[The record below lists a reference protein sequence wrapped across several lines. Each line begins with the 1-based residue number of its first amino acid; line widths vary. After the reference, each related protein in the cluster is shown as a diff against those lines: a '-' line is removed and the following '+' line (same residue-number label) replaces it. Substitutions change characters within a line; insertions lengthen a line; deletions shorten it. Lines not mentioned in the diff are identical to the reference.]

1 MKVSKEIFRQYDIRG
16 IAGQDVTEETA
27 YLIGKAFGTYIQDKA
42 GKKVAVGRDVRL
54 TSVSFRNSLVE
65 GLISTGCEVTD
76 VGVVPTPVLYFS
88 IHHFNSDGGVMV
100 TASHNPKEYNGF
112 KICVGLFSIYGEEI
126 QKIYRMIEE
135 GSFQEGKGS
144 VAEADPRAAYIE
156 EVTSKVNVD
165 KNLKIAAD
173 FGNGTAG
180 EVATSLFRKLGVEL
194 LPLYT
199 EPDGR
204 FPNHLPDPTIPEYMK
219 DLSELVKKEKALLG
233 IGFDGDG
240 DRIGV
245 VDEKGEIIWGDKLL
259 GIFSRKVLKNL
270 PGATIIMDV
279 KCSQGVAEY
288 IEKLGGKPL
297 IWKTGH
303 SLIKEKMRETGAPL
317 AGEMSGHMF
326 FKDNYLGYD
335 DAIFAA
341 ARLLEIISEEHK
353 PFSELINEIPAYYST
368 PEIRVDCP
376 EKEKFRIVED
386 VKSYFSQKFPVIDV
400 DGIRFITP
408 KGWGLIRAS
417 NTQPILV
424 LRFEAKGKEE
434 LEELKQQVKERF
446 KKYPFLPLDW

>member
-1 MKVSKEIFRQYDIRG
+1 MRVNREIFRQYDIRG
-16 IAGQDVTEETA
+16 IVGKDVTEETA

-42 GKKVAVGRDVRL
+42 GKRVAVGRDVRL
-54 TSVSFRNSLVE
+54 SSTSFKNSLVK
-65 GLISTGCEVTD
+65 GLLSTGCEVID

-88 IHHFNSDGGVMV
+88 IYHFGTDGGVMV

-135 GSFQEGKGS
+135 GSFREGKGS
-144 VAEADPRAAYIE
+144 VSEADPRAAYIKE
-156 EVTSKVNVD
+156 ITGKVKVE
-165 KNLKIAAD
+165 KGLKIAAD

-180 EVATSLFRKLGVEL
+180 EVATSLFQELGVEL

-204 FPNHLPDPTIPEYMK
+204 FPNHLPDPTIPEYMR
-219 DLSELVKKEKALLG
+219 DLSELVKKENALLG

-245 VDEKGEIIWGDKLL
+245 VDEKGDIVWGDKLL
-259 GIFSRKVLKNL
+259 GIFAKKVLKNL

-317 AGEMSGHMF
+317 SGEMSGHMF

-353 PFSELINEIPAYYST
+353 PISELINEIPAYYST

-376 EKEKFRIVED
+376 EKEKARIVED
-386 VKSYFSQKFPVIDV
+386 VKNYFSQKFPVIDV

-408 KGWGLIRAS
+408 RGWGLIRAS

-424 LRFEAKGKEE
+424 LRFEAKGKEA